1 VNLRAARRLALLV
14 PLAMESG
21 WACGSTGSSQA
32 VETRVQGDAGASLA
46 RTGDASAVGTGGPS
60 GDDTASSDASEG
72 DPGEG
77 DGGDSSAAADG
88 PVDAAPGTLGSPA
101 PAPVATGCVTDV
113 TAGHRVVPCNGITHN
128 LTVPAACLTQT
139 CGLIVDVHGG
149 TMSADMEDK
158 NTQLAEIAPPMGF
171 IVVQPNANNGLW
183 DATTD
188 DPLVYGFIQDV
199 RDAFHV
205 DTHHI
210 HMTGISQGG
219 YMSWRFACAH
229 TDLFGSVAPA
239 AAAGQANIS
248 VETGCTFTGTDV
260 PSGELDILY
269 MHGTQDGLVNFP
281 NAIVLRDAV
290 RSFYDMDDG
299 TVIATDGT
307 FTRTR
312 YKTPSG
318 RVFEFIQ
325 HNYVTPSMFAGVAI
339 KGHCFPG
346 SQDQSVTL
354 PNQLMSFGCDPPDSF
369 TWGQE
374 VLAFFLAHPKP

>member
-1 VNLRAARRLALLV
+1 MRAGVARDGGFCAALIV
-14 PLAMESG
+14 VVAAG
-21 WACGSTGSSQA
+21 CGTTQGPTVYPPAGSSSGDNGNPA
-32 VETRVQGDAGASLA
+32 TMNGVLAGDDGGVEVAPGDDAAEDVS
-46 RTGDASAVGTGGPS
+46 TDDAS
-60 GDDTASSDASEG
+60 
-72 DPGEG
+72 PG
-77 DGGDSSAAADG
+77 A
-88 PVDAAPGTLGSPA
+88 DAAPAPGTMGSPA
-101 PAPVATGCVTDV
+101 PPPVATGCVTDL
-113 TAGHRVVPCNGITHN
+113 TAGHRVVSCQGITHN
-128 LTVPAACLTQT
+128 LTVPDQCLTQT
-139 CGLIVDVHGG
+139 CGLIFDVHGG
-149 TMSADMEDK
+149 TMSGDMEDK

-188 DPLVYGFIQDV
+188 DPLVFSFLQNV

-205 DTHHI
+205 DARHI

-219 YMSWRFACAH
+219 YMSWRFLCAH

-248 VETGCTFTGTDV
+248 IETGCTFTGTDV
-260 PSGELDILY
+260 PSGEMDILY

-281 NAIVLRDAV
+281 NAITLRDAV
-290 RSFYDMDDG
+290 IAYYGMDAG
-299 TVIATDGT
+299 TVLTTDGT

-312 YKTPSG
+312 YTTPSG

-325 HNYVTPSMFAGVAI
+325 HNYLTESMFAGIAI

-346 SQDQSVTL
+346 SPDQSVTL

-374 VLAFFLAHPKP
+374 VLKFFLAHPKP

>member
-1 VNLRAARRLALLV
+1 LAGRVAWRRFPLLTLAV
-14 PLAMESG
+14 V
-21 WACGSTGSSQA
+21 ACGSASGVAAPVVVTHGS
-32 VETRVQGDAGASLA
+32 DAGVTQEGEGPSPAPGTDVSPGSGSDE
-46 RTGDASAVGTGGPS
+46 TDAS
-60 GDDTASSDASEG
+60 DAES
-72 DPGEG
+72 PV
-77 DGGDSSAAADG
+77 DGSL
-88 PVDAAPGTLGSPA
+88 VDAAPGTLGSPA
-101 PAPVATGCVTDV
+101 LAPVATGCVTDL
-113 TAGHRVVPCNGITHN
+113 TAGHRVVSCQGITHN
-128 LTVPAACLTQT
+128 LTVPASCLTQT
-139 CGLIVDVHGG
+139 CGLIFDVHGG
-149 TMSADMEDK
+149 TMSGDMEDK
-158 NTQLAEIAPPMGF
+158 NTQLAEIAPSQGF

-188 DPLVYGFIQDV
+188 DPLVYSFLENV

-260 PSGELDILY
+260 PTGELDILY

-281 NAIVLRDAV
+281 NAITLRDAV
-290 RSFYDMDDG
+290 IAFYKMDAG

-312 YKTPSG
+312 YTTASG

-325 HNYVTPSMFAGVAI
+325 HNYITPSMFAGIAI

-346 SQDQSVTL
+346 SPDQSVTL

-374 VLAFFLAHPKP
+374 VLKFFLAHPKP

>member
-1 VNLRAARRLALLV
+1 MAVRDAWRLPPFVAIAILAAA
-14 PLAMESG
+14 
-21 WACGSTGSSQA
+21 ACGTSVPAATNA
-32 VETRVQGDAGASLA
+32 AHVDAGRASA
-46 RTGDASAVGTGGPS
+46 DDASMAGAEITPGLDA
-60 GDDTASSDASEG
+60 DDGADASEEGTGSPG
-72 DPGEG
+72 D
-77 DGGDSSAAADG
+77 AA
-88 PVDAAPGTLGSPA
+88 DAAPGTLGSPA

-113 TAGHRVVPCNGITHN
+113 TAGHRVVSCQGITHN
-128 LTVPAACLTQT
+128 LTVPASCLTQT

-149 TMSADMEDK
+149 TMSGDMEDK
-158 NTQLAEIAPPMGF
+158 NTQLAEIAPAAGF

-188 DPLVYGFIQDV
+188 DPLVYSFIENV

-248 VETGCTFTGTDV
+248 VETGCTFTGTDA
-260 PSGELDILY
+260 PTGELDILY

-281 NAIVLRDAV
+281 NAITLRDAV
-290 RSFYDMDDG
+290 VAFYKMDAG
-299 TVIATDGT
+299 AVVATDGT

-312 YKTPSG
+312 YATASG

-325 HNYVTPSMFAGVAI
+325 HNYITPSMFAGIAI

-346 SQDQSVTL
+346 SPDQSVTL

-374 VLAFFLAHPKP
+374 VLRFFVAHPKR

>member
-1 VNLRAARRLALLV
+1 MGVRGASRGARLVMFAPLVGLA
-14 PLAMESG
+14 PLACGASAPAATVG
-21 WACGSTGSSQA
+21 VHPGADAGSTSAGSRDASMA
-32 VETRVQGDAGASLA
+32 GNDPSGTDAGDGAA
-46 RTGDASAVGTGGPS
+46 
-60 GDDTASSDASEG
+60 ASE
-72 DPGEG
+72 DVEAP
-77 DGGDSSAAADG
+77 A
-88 PVDAAPGTLGSPA
+88 DAANLDAAEGTLGSPA
-101 PAPVATGCVTDV
+101 PPPVEAGCVTDL
-113 TAGHRVVPCNGITHN
+113 TAGHRVVSCQGITHN
-128 LTVPAACLTQT
+128 LTVPASCLTQT

-158 NTQLAEIAPPMGF
+158 NTQLAEIAPAKGF

-188 DPLVYGFIQDV
+188 DPLVYAFIENV

-205 DTHHI
+205 DAHHI

-239 AAAGQANIS
+239 AAAGPANIS
-248 VETGCTFTGTDV
+248 IETGCTFTGTDA
-260 PSGELDILY
+260 PTGELDILY

-281 NAIVLRDAV
+281 NAITLRDAV
-290 RSFYDMDDG
+290 IAFYKMDAG
-299 TVIATDGT
+299 TLVTSDGT

-312 YKTPSG
+312 YKTASG

-325 HNYVTPSMFAGVAI
+325 HNYITASMFAGVAI

-346 SQDQSVTL
+346 SPDQSVTL